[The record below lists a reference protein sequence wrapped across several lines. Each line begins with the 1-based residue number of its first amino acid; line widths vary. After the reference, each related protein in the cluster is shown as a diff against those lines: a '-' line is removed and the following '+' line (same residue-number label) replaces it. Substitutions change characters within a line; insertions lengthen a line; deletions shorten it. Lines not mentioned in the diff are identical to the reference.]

1 MRKTRKTMLMLLS
14 AAMMAGALNGCSS
27 SSSKPEESIEFTE
40 APSAEAPTTS
50 AAAGGETAGTEDQ
63 APASTDPNGDKPTD
77 EGYGILREAS
87 VNKIGSLNPLTYI
100 NSYSSDQI
108 KRSSM
113 ILYTYFPNEDY
124 TFCDLSG
131 ELAEEDPIQV
141 DDEGKVWQ
149 IKIRDGVVWE
159 NGDDL
164 DANDVYYTWQ
174 MILDPK
180 LANLRA
186 SNFAKD
192 VIEIENAM
200 NYFEGKCGWEEVGL
214 KLIDDN
220 TVEIHTVSGHDA
232 REVMTH
238 LAHPANCIVNE
249 EYYEKG
255 MNADRT
261 ETLYGTSLEYWISS
275 GPFLVESWTN
285 DAEITFKK
293 NPDYVFKDKIWLA
306 GINIKVVEDSGTQ
319 MQLFDN
325 GEIDYVKLN
334 AETFLQYEED
344 PRVLFSPAN
353 SVRHITINTINPNQ
367 PILANEKFRQA
378 LFYATDRE
386 TIAKMIKE
394 DPADYIVPTT
404 HIIDLDNGVRFRDT
418 DEGKANTHDNYGYDP
433 EKAKQLFEEAL
444 AEEGID
450 KVSTTMIYNDAAPQI
465 VMSEFLQQSWQQALG
480 ADKFELKLQ
489 AMPSSQRGDLMRSW
503 ATKPDCYE
511 ISWGGWISTDLMPWN
526 AFKYWTTYYSAKNEP
541 YLSEEFDE
549 VFDAANFGE
558 DRFEDGVRLQEVAQM
573 EQMLIEPAV
582 IIPVTESLD
591 KYLKADRVEL
601 TMKNWANRVE
611 WGWNYAKITE

>member
-1 MRKTRKTMLMLLS
+1 MKKTRQTMLILLS
-14 AAMMAGALNGCSS
+14 AAMMAGALNGCSG

-40 APSAEAPTTS
+40 APTTEATT
-50 AAAGGETAGTEDQ
+50 AAAGETTAAGETQ
-63 APASTDPNGDKPTD
+63 AEAADPNGAVPSD
-77 EGYGILREAS
+77 EGYGVLREAS

-100 NSYSSDQI
+100 NSYSSTQI

-124 TFCDLSG
+124 TFCELSG
-131 ELAEEDPIQV
+131 ELAEEDPIQT
-141 DDEGKVWQ
+141 DEEGKVWQ

-164 DANDVYYTWQ
+164 DANDVYYTWR

-200 NYFEGKCGWEEVGL
+200 NYFEGKCSWEEVGL

-220 TVEIHTVSGHDA
+220 TVEIHTVSNHDA
-232 REVMTH
+232 REIMTH

-261 ETLYGTSLEYWISS
+261 ETLYGTSKDYWISS
-275 GPFLVESWTN
+275 GPFLVDSWTN
-285 DAEITFKK
+285 DAEINFVK
-293 NPDYVFKDKIWLA
+293 NPNYVFKDKIWLA
-306 GINIKVVEDSGTQ
+306 GINIKVVEDKSTQ

-325 GEIDYVKLN
+325 GEIDYVALN

-353 SVRHITINTINPNQ
+353 SVRHMTFNTINPNQ

-386 TIAKMIKE
+386 TISKMIKE

-404 HIIDLDNGVRFRDT
+404 HIIDLANGVRFRDT
-418 DEGKANTHDNYGYDP
+418 EEGKANTHENFGYDP

-444 AEEGID
+444 AEENID
-450 KVSTTMIYNDAAPQI
+450 KVSITMIYNDAAPQT
-465 VMSEFLQQSWQQALG
+465 VMSEFLQQSWQNVLG
-480 ADKFELKLQ
+480 SDKFELKLQ
-489 AMPSSQRGDLMRSW
+489 AMPSSQRSDLMRSW

-511 ISWGGWISTDLMPWN
+511 ISWGGWVSTDLMPWN

-541 YLSEEFDE
+541 FLSEEFDE
-549 VFDAANFGE
+549 VFEAANFGE
-558 DRFEDGVRLQEVAQM
+558 DRFEDGVRLKEVAQM
-573 EQMLIEPAV
+573 EQMLIEPA
-582 IIPVTESLD
+582 IILPVTESLN
-591 KYLKADRVEL
+591 KYLKSDRLEL

-611 WGWNYAKITE
+611 WGWDYAKIVE